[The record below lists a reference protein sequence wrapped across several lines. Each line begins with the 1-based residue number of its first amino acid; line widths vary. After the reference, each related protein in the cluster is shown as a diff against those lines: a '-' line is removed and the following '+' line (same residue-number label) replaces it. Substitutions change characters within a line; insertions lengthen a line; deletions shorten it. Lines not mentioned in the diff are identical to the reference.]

1 MYNGIG
7 LTTPRGS
14 GTNGFVQRNLSFVR
28 KHKDRV
34 DYKSEE
40 EIRKLDQSLLKQPNQ
55 DILEHERKRK
65 VELKCMEMHE
75 LMEEQGY
82 SAEEIE
88 GKVSVFR
95 KMLMEKEGVSEVAVD
110 KDEFGRPVAKETHQL
125 AEANHEKNA
134 KLRDAFGLGDYVEGS
149 AFDPARKAKEE
160 AAKALAMAQKKY
172 STVES
177 SDSEERSPSPPPK
190 KKKKKSREA
199 SSSPERR
206 EKKKKSKKHK
216 HDRSESKKNKKTKKR
231 RKRVEEKKKR
241 RKRKESSSSD
251 SDSDTDS
258 ESDSGSS
265 SSAPSPDRNG
275 KVRKS
280 SHHSPSPAVV
290 DRGCPPEQ
298 RLSPTSRSKRSDSE
312 SELDKS
318 PLRSVKQNG
327 HGSSKSAESKTG
339 NGKISPSPK
348 RNRSKSLSYSPADRR
363 WGKSSPYKTKS
374 GKELSRGRSP
384 KHGEKKRQSS
394 RGDSRSASRSPS
406 KPKKR
411 SPGKRSRRS
420 SRSPT
425 HSRSRSR
432 SYSRSRSRSR
442 KRDRSYSR
450 SRSHSRRRSYS
461 RSPSHD
467 SRRRESRS
475 PSIRRRKGSPSHLDK
490 RRITSARKRPVPYY
504 RPSPPSPSS
513 DDSYRSYSRSRSRS
527 RFRSRSLSLTKRYT
541 RRRRR
546 RSWSSSSLDSLKH

>member
-490 RRITSARKRPVPYY
+490 RRITRSGSRERKY
-504 RPSPPSPSS
+504 
-513 DDSYRSYSRSRSRS
+513 DDHHGSRSRS
-527 RFRSRSLSLTKRYT
+527 YN
-541 RRRRR
+541 RR
-546 RSWSSSSLDSLKH
+546 RSPSPYYRSSKRPRDRY